1 MDKQATTDPLSG
13 KRIFEAVVVNE
24 LGLHARA
31 AAQVAAIAA
40 KAESSVW
47 LVCGGQRVDASSV
60 IDILTL
66 ACVKG
71 SKIFFE
77 VENQADTLLLK
88 QLLDL
93 VERGFGE

>member
-1 MDKQATTDPLSG
+1 MKKSAG
-13 KRIFEAVVVNE
+13 KHILETVIVNE

-40 KAESSVW
+40 RARNNVW
-47 LVCGGQRVDASSV
+47 LISDDRKVDASSV

-71 SKIFFE
+71 SKIGFE
-77 VENQADTLLLK
+77 AEHQGDISLIK
-88 QLLDL
+88 QLIGL
-93 VERGFGE
+93 VERGFDETE